1 MSEHEAV
8 YSWAVEYAK
17 SNRSTCQAS
26 KVKIDTAAV
35 RVGKEVDN
43 PFKPGTR
50 MFLWYLPGP
59 LFDEFRKGSEG
70 KPRIKSLDDVAG
82 IDQLK
87 PDAQLVQFVELCP
100 SQEAQLLEQAKHAES
115 CT

>member
-70 KPRIKSLDDVAG
+70 KPRIKSLGDVAG

-87 PDAQLVQFVELCP
+87 PADREEL
-100 SQEAQLLEQAKHAES
+100 SMANL
-115 CT
+115 